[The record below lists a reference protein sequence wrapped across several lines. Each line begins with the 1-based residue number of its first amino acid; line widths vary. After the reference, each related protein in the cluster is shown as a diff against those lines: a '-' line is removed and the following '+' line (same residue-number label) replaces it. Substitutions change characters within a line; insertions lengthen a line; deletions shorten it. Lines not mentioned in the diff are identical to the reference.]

1 LRSTPSIM
9 TLEDHLTR
17 AKKQDMQSLA
27 ALHDQL
33 YPLVYRYVSYRLEDE
48 QAREDIVS
56 ETFVRLLDVLHR
68 PGQNVQDV
76 RAWLI
81 GTAAHLVSDHYRRQ
95 YRRPESGLEQHEDLP
110 DGQHTPEHAAEQ
122 NQARSE
128 VHRALK
134 KLTGDQQHVLALRFS
149 QEFSLEETA
158 RLMKKSVNAV
168 KVLQFRALAA
178 LRRAMD
184 ERGKSQ

>member
-1 LRSTPSIM
+1 M
-9 TLEDHLTR
+9 TLEDLLTR

-48 QAREDIVS
+48 QTREDIVS
-56 ETFVRLLDVLHR
+56 ETFVRLLDVLNR

-81 GTAAHLVSDHYRRQ
+81 GTAAHLVSDYYRQQ
-95 YRRPESGLEQHEDLP
+95 YRRPESDLAQHEDLP
-110 DGQHTPEHAAEQ
+110 DGHTPEHAAEQ

-128 VHRALK
+128 VHQALK

-184 ERGKSQ
+184 ERGKAQ

>member
-1 LRSTPSIM
+1 M
-9 TLEDHLTR
+9 TLEDHLAR
-17 AKKQDMQSLA
+17 AKKQDMQSLT

>member
-1 LRSTPSIM
+1 M
-9 TLEDHLTR
+9 TLENLLAR

-48 QAREDIVS
+48 QLREDITS
-56 ETFVRLLDVLHR
+56 ETFVRLLDVLNKRGHTI
-68 PGQNVQDV
+68 QDL

-81 GTAAHLVSDHYRRQ
+81 GTAAHLVSDHYRQQ
-95 YRRPESGLEQHEDLP
+95 YRRPESDLEQHEDLS
-110 DGQHTPEHAAEQ
+110 DGHTPEQATEQ
-122 NQARSE
+122 RQIQQAVRQAMYRLTE
-128 VHRALK
+128 V
-134 KLTGDQQHVLALRFS
+134 QQHVLALRFS
-149 QEFSLEETA
+149 QELSLEETA
-158 RLMKKSVNAV
+158 RILGKSVNAV

-184 ERGKSQ
+184 ERGKV

>member
-1 LRSTPSIM
+1 M
-9 TLEDHLTR
+9 TLEDLLTR

-48 QAREDIVS
+48 QAREDITS
-56 ETFVRLLDVLHR
+56 ETFVRLVDVLHKR
-68 PGQNVQDV
+68 GQSIQDL

-110 DGQHTPEHAAEQ
+110 DGLHTPEQAAEQ
-122 NQARSE
+122 RQIHNEVQQAMR
-128 VHRALK
+128 R
-134 KLTGDQQHVLALRFS
+134 LTGDQQHVLALRFS
-149 QEFSLEETA
+149 QELSLEETA

>member
-1 LRSTPSIM
+1 MRSTPSIM

-95 YRRPESGLEQHEDLP
+95 YRRPESGLDQHEDLP
-110 DGQHTPEHAAEQ
+110 DRHTPEHAAEQ

>member
-1 LRSTPSIM
+1 M
-9 TLEDHLTR
+9 TLESLLAR

-48 QAREDIVS
+48 QAREDITS
-56 ETFVRLLDVLHR
+56 ETFVRLLDVLNKR
-68 PGQNVQDV
+68 GYTIQDL

-95 YRRPESGLEQHEDLP
+95 YRRPESDLALHEDLP
-110 DGQHTPEHAAEQ
+110 DGHTPEHAAEQ
-122 NQARSE
+122 NQVRRE
-128 VHRALK
+128 VRQAML
-134 KLTGDQQHVLALRFS
+134 KLTEDQQHVLALRFS
-149 QEFSLEETA
+149 QELSLEETA
-158 RLMKKSVNAV
+158 QLLGKSVNAV

-184 ERGKSQ
+184 ERGKVE

>member
-1 LRSTPSIM
+1 M
-9 TLEDHLTR
+9 TLEDLLTR

-48 QAREDIVS
+48 QTREDIVS
-56 ETFVRLLDVLHR
+56 ETFVRLLDVLNR

-95 YRRPESGLEQHEDLP
+95 YHRPESDLAQHEDLP
-110 DGQHTPEHAAEQ
+110 DGHTPEHAAEQ

-128 VHRALK
+128 VHLALK

-184 ERGKSQ
+184 ERGKAQ